1 VLVRQIVGAIL
12 ATDMSHHFDMCS
24 ELAIRSARDSG
35 EQARPVRRHS
45 DYSPTARPSPRH
57 GAPSLSRRSSVR
69 RTPSDT
75 PPFDR
80 SVMDDRRA
88 LVKAI
93 VHRCGRC
100 ARCSVL
106 CSALL
111 CSALL
116 SSVPSN
122 SCIPSCPR
130 SADLSGQAY
139 PLRIARNWGERI
151 VMEFNQQAE
160 KERREGLPV
169 APFMADLTSKT
180 QVAKLQLSFIENI
193 TLPLWQRLDDLV
205 VDDVETPL
213 RNMLSNRLYFEA
225 ELLAVEQQE
234 SKQEAL

>member
-1 VLVRQIVGAIL
+1 
-12 ATDMSHHFDMCS
+12 
-24 ELAIRSARDSG
+24 
-35 EQARPVRRHS
+35 
-45 DYSPTARPSPRH
+45 
-57 GAPSLSRRSSVR
+57 
-69 RTPSDT
+69 
-75 PPFDR
+75 
-80 SVMDDRRA
+80 
-88 LVKAI
+88 
-93 VHRCGRC
+93 
-100 ARCSVL
+100 
-106 CSALL
+106 
-111 CSALL
+111 
-116 SSVPSN
+116 
-122 SCIPSCPR
+122 
-130 SADLSGQAY
+130 LSGQAY